1 MALDK
6 SFAVYRSSSSLFF
19 VVHPWSRESTVEDG
33 VRISVSP
40 ENVEKFTNCGIE
52 ILTQM
57 KIPFIELLEPN
68 LEKRIEIIQAAVVTN
83 SNTSSNANLN
93 TVF

>member
-6 SFAVYRSSSSLFF
+6 SIAVYRSSSLLFT

-33 VRISVSP
+33 LRISVSP
-40 ENVEKFTNCGIE
+40 ENAEKFTNCVIE